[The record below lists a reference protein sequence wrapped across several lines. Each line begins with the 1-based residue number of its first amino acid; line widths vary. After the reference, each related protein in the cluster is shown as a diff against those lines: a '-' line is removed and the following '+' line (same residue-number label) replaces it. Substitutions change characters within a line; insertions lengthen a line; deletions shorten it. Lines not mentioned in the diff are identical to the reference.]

1 MEPGNRSYPLQ
12 SIEAITT
19 GRGEIHPEH
28 RKAGRKP
35 LLWWVL
41 TSSEWTEIPINAFLI
56 HHRSGPVL
64 FDTGM
69 DPAIVSDPKYV
80 YSALGRFLLRKIF
93 RLHIGAEHAL
103 AAQLARRRVEPSEV
117 RTVVISHTH
126 FDHVGGISAVPQAQL
141 LLSEAEWAHANRS
154 DAEKNWILR
163 KHLALSTA
171 NWQPIEFA
179 PPNERCLEHSSGAY
193 DLAGDGSMVLLP
205 TPGHTPG
212 SVSLLLR
219 SANMRPVL
227 LIGDLSYGAEQL
239 MNDELPG
246 RGDRRALKESYA
258 KVRALMQKL
267 PNLLIVPSHD
277 DVAQSELAGVF
288 QGPADGSRSVRAEKR
303 ASA

>member
-1 MEPGNRSYPLQ
+1 MEPGNHPCPLQ

-19 GRGEIHPEH
+19 GRAEMHPEH

-41 TSSEWTEIPINAFLI
+41 TSNEWIDIPINAFLV

-69 DPAIVSDPKYV
+69 DPAIVSDPQYV

-93 RLHIGAEHAL
+93 RLHVGAEDAL
-103 AAQLARRRVEPSEV
+103 AAQLIRRHVDPSEI
-117 RTVVISHTH
+117 RTAVISHTH
-126 FDHVGGISAVPQAQL
+126 FDHVGGISAVAQAQL

-154 DAEKNWILR
+154 DAEKNWVLR
-163 KHLALSTA
+163 KHMALSTA
-171 NWQPIEFA
+171 NWQPIRFEPPEEECLAHFA
-179 PPNERCLEHSSGAY
+179 GTY
-193 DLAGDGSMVLLP
+193 DLAADGSMMILP

-219 SANMRPVL
+219 SENMRPVL
-227 LIGDLSYGAEQL
+227 LIGDLSYSAEQL
-239 MNDELPG
+239 MNDEMPG
-246 RGDRRALKESYA
+246 RGDRRMLKESYA
-258 KVRALMQKL
+258 KVRALMQQL

-288 QGPADGSRSVRAEKR
+288 EGTATSSVPTRAEKR
-303 ASA
+303 VSA